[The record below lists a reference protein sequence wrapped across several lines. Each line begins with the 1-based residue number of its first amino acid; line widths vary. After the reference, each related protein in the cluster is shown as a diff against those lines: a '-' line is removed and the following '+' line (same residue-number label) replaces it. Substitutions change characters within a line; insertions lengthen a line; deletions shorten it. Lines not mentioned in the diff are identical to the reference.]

1 MTGTILSALGRKSR
15 EVIRCLL
22 PGLAGLLFMAVPA
35 EASSVPTPAAQSWS
49 AVLGSHD
56 ASPAFLIAVDKH
68 AQKVFAYER
77 HSPMRLVAAFPCTTG
92 QETGDKL
99 VHGDLKT
106 PEGVYFVESHITSG
120 LNYTLY
126 GKEAYPLNYPNP
138 VDRLRRKTGYGI
150 WVHGKGVPLTPLDTQ
165 GCVGMNNQDIASL
178 GGKIRRG
185 QPVTIAERIEH
196 MEELSAGRA
205 ADFAALEKLVHAWAE
220 AWENR
225 SPGLFE
231 FYDAQA
237 YSLAQK
243 QSFEAFRAHKEQV
256 FRAVSWIDNEISD
269 LQILEGP
276 GYWVTWFNQKYAA
289 SNLKTSGTR
298 RLYWQK
304 DAQGQLR
311 IVGMEWLPGLAS
323 PVLLA
328 SSGTSGGLLAGGGEP
343 AAESTEQAKRSGAL
357 PPASTAQASG
367 TQRPALAEAA
377 PEVPEERIRQ
387 FLADWKEAWFK
398 ADLGAYAGFY
408 ASGATQSGLGLQ
420 QMLAAKGKLWAQ
432 ERPLEIVF
440 DSIEITR
447 TGPGIKV
454 TIFQAYTGSKGY
466 TDQGLKTLLLEAAEG
481 SLLIV
486 REDWKPSKK

>member
-1 MTGTILSALGRKSR
+1 MTGTILSALVRKSR
-15 EVIRCLL
+15 KVILCLL
-22 PGLAGLLFMAVPA
+22 PGLAGLLFMAGAAKAAPVQA
-35 EASSVPTPAAQSWS
+35 AAQSWS

-56 ASPAFLIAVDKH
+56 ASPAFLIAVDKQ

-77 HSPMRLVAAFPCTTG
+77 HSPMRLIAAFPCTTG
-92 QETGDKL
+92 QEAGDKL

-150 WVHGKGVPLTPLDTQ
+150 WLHGKGVPLTPLDTQ

-178 GGKIRRG
+178 GGKIQRG

-196 MEELSAGRA
+196 IEELSAGRA

-225 SPGLFE
+225 SPDLFE

-243 QSFEAFRAHKEQV
+243 QPFKAFRSRKEQV
-256 FRAVSWIDNEISD
+256 FKAVSWINNEISD

-304 DAQGQLR
+304 DAQGQMR

-328 SSGTSGGLLAGGGEP
+328 SSGASDGLFAGGGGP
-343 AAESTEQAKRSGAL
+343 AAESTGQSGQSGVL
-357 PPASTAQASG
+357 PLAPAAQASG
-367 TQRPALAEAA
+367 NQRPDAEAA
-377 PEVPEERIRQ
+377 PEIPEERIRR
-387 FLADWKEAWFK
+387 FLSDWKEAWFK
-398 ADLGAYAGFY
+398 ADLEAYAGFY

-420 QMLAAKGKLWAQ
+420 RMLAAKDKLWAQ
-432 ERPLEIVF
+432 EKPLEIVF

-447 TGPGIKV
+447 TGSGIKV
-454 TIFQAYTGSKGY
+454 TIFQSYTGSRGY
-466 TDQGLKTLLLEAAEG
+466 ADQGLKTLLLEAAEG

-486 REDWKPSKK
+486 REDWKPSIK